1 MAACENPFL
10 ALTARQVVVMFVV
23 ISAGL
28 ALVFSTLGTLELLPL
43 QGEDPIFAPILYSLI
58 FVGLCAAILLTTR
71 RLPLRLTTLLGPVP
85 RHLAWVQ
92 LLWLVVGV
100 FLFSLGAFQVSYLGL
115 SLVAPGLVE
124 TTLSQSL
131 LLSADQ
137 ATAPGLYNALM
148 LFSVLVVAPITE
160 EFIFRG
166 VLLHRWGVKW
176 GVRPAIVLT
185 SVLFGVLHSNLIGL
199 FVFGVVMSLLYL
211 STRSLLVPMAAHAIN
226 NAIASGIDF
235 LATQPTANAIDTLA
249 EFRASWW
256 LGVLCLLVSAP
267 WVLRYVTYHWPE
279 RQDPLPY
286 FMNQGIHCGFGPGG
300 GHGSGPDGRP

>member
-1 MAACENPFL
+1 
-10 ALTARQVVVMFVV
+10 MFFV

-28 ALVFSTLGTLELLPL
+28 ALVFSTLGALELLPL
-43 QGEDPIFAPILYSLI
+43 QGDDPILAPILYSLV
-58 FVGLCAAILLTTR
+58 FVGLCTAILLATR
-71 RLPLRLTTLLGPVP
+71 RLPLRLAMLLGPVP

-115 SLVAPGLVE
+115 SVVAPGLVE

-131 LLSADQ
+131 LLSPDQ

-166 VLLHRWGVKW
+166 VLLHRWSVKW

-211 STRSLLVPMAAHAIN
+211 STRSLLVPMVAHAIN
-226 NAIASGIDF
+226 NAIASGVDF
-235 LATQPTANAIDTLA
+235 LATQPTANAIDT
-249 EFRASWW
+249 
-256 LGVLCLLVSAP
+256 
-267 WVLRYVTYHWPE
+267 
-279 RQDPLPY
+279 
-286 FMNQGIHCGFGPGG
+286 
-300 GHGSGPDGRP
+300 

>member
-1 MAACENPFL
+1 MVGCENPFL
-10 ALTARQVVVMFVV
+10 VLKARRVVVMFVM

-28 ALVFSTLGTLELLPL
+28 ALIFSTLGALELLPL
-43 QGEDPIFAPILYSLI
+43 QGNDPILAPILYSLI
-58 FVGLCAAILLTTR
+58 FLSLCTAIVLSTR
-71 RLPLRLTTLLGPVP
+71 RLPLRLAALLGPVP

-124 TTLSQSL
+124 TTLRQSL
-131 LLSADQ
+131 LLSPDQ
-137 ATAPGLYNALM
+137 ATAPGLYNTLM
-148 LFSVLVVAPITE
+148 LFSVLVVAPVTE

-211 STRSLLVPMAAHAIN
+211 STRSLLVPMVAHAMN

-235 LATQPTANAIDTLA
+235 LATQPSANAIDTLA

-256 LGVLCLLVSAP
+256 LGVICLLASAP
-267 WVLRYVTYHWPE
+267 WVLRYVVYHWPD
-279 RQDPLPY
+279 RQASMPY
-286 FMNQGIHCGFGPGG
+286 FLNQGTT
-300 GHGSGPDGRP
+300 SGDCLEPE

>member
-1 MAACENPFL
+1 MARCENPFL
-10 ALTARQVVVMFVV
+10 ALKARLVVAAFFT
-23 ISAGL
+23 ISMGL
-28 ALVFSTLGTLELLPL
+28 ALAFGTLGALELLPL
-43 QGEDPIFAPILYSLI
+43 QGDDPILAPILYSLI
-58 FVGLCAAILLTTR
+58 FVGLCVSILLAAR
-71 RLPLRLTTLLGPVP
+71 RSPLRLALLLGPVP
-85 RHLAWVQ
+85 KRLAWVQ
-92 LLWLVVGV
+92 LLWLVVGL

-124 TTLSQSL
+124 ATLRQSL
-131 LLSADQ
+131 LLSADDV
-137 ATAPGLYNALM
+137 AAPGLYNSLM

-185 SVLFGVLHSNLIGL
+185 SVLFGMLHSNLIGL

-226 NAIASGIDF
+226 NAIAAGIDF
-235 LATQPTANAIDTLA
+235 LAAQPTATTIDTLV

-267 WVLRYVTYHWPE
+267 WVLRYVVYHWPA
-279 RQDPLPY
+279 RRAPLPY
-286 FMNQGIHCGFGPGG
+286 FINQGC
-300 GHGSGPDGRP
+300 RPQPE

>member
-1 MAACENPFL
+1 MATSDNPFL
-10 ALTARQVVVMFVV
+10 ALKARLVVLIFFA
-23 ISAGL
+23 ISIGL
-28 ALVFSTLGTLELLPL
+28 ALVFGTLGALELLPL
-43 QGEDPIFAPILYSLI
+43 QGSDPILAPILYSLI
-58 FVGLCAAILLTTR
+58 FVGLCGAILAAAR
-71 RLPLRLTTLLGPVP
+71 RSPIRLVALFGPWP
-85 RHLAWVQ
+85 RHLAWMQ

-124 TTLSQSL
+124 ATLQQSL
-131 LLSADQ
+131 LLSSDQ
-137 ATAPGLYNALM
+137 ATNPALYNTLM

-176 GVRPAIVLT
+176 GIRPAIVMT

-211 STRSLLVPMAAHAIN
+211 STRSLLVPMVAHAMN
-226 NAIASGIDF
+226 NAIASAVDF
-235 LATQPTANAIDTLA
+235 LTAQPAANAIDTLA

-256 LGVLCLLVSAP
+256 LGPLCLLVSAP
-267 WVLRYVTYHWPE
+267 WVLRYVAYHWPD
-279 RQDPLPY
+279 RQTQLPY
-286 FMNQGIHCGFGPGG
+286 FANQGLGFWRG
-300 GHGSGPDGRP
+300 

>member
-1 MAACENPFL
+1 MTGGEKAGCENPFL
-10 ALTARQVVVMFVV
+10 ALKARHVVGMFVM
-23 ISAGL
+23 ISVGL
-28 ALVFSTLGTLELLPL
+28 ALVFSKLGTLELLPL
-43 QGEDPIFAPILYSLI
+43 GGDDPILAPILYSLV
-58 FVGLCAAILLTTR
+58 FVGLCAAILLATR

-92 LLWLVVGV
+92 LLWLVVGL

-115 SLVAPGLVE
+115 SVVAPKLVE

-131 LLSADQ
+131 LLSSDQ

-148 LFSVLVVAPITE
+148 LFSVVVVAPVTE

-267 WVLRYVTYHWPE
+267 WVLRYVAYHWPE
-279 RQDPLPY
+279 RQALLPY
-286 FMNQGIHCGFGPGG
+286 FINQGIN
-300 GHGSGPDGRP
+300 HGYRP

>member
-1 MAACENPFL
+1 MAGYENPFL
-10 ALTARQVVVMFVV
+10 VLKARLVVAVFFA

-28 ALVFSTLGTLELLPL
+28 ALVFSTLGVLDLLPV
-43 QGEDPIFAPILYSLI
+43 QGDDPIFGPLLYSLI
-58 FVGLCAAILLTTR
+58 FLGLCGTILLATR
-71 RLPLRLTTLLGPVP
+71 RLPLRLAALLGPVP
-85 RHLAWVQ
+85 RQLAWVQ
-92 LLWLVVGV
+92 LLWLVVGL

-124 TTLSQSL
+124 ATLNQSL

-137 ATAPGLYNALM
+137 AVAPGLYNALT
-148 LFSVLVVAPITE
+148 LFSVLVVAPVTE

-211 STRSLLVPMAAHAIN
+211 STRSLLVPMIAHATN
-226 NAIASGIDF
+226 NAIASGVDF
-235 LATQPTANAIDTLA
+235 LAAQPTAHAIDTLA
-249 EFRASWW
+249 EFRSSWW
-256 LGVLCLLVSAP
+256 LGVVCLLVSAP
-267 WVLRYVTYHWPE
+267 WVLRYVAYHWPD
-279 RQDPLPY
+279 RQAQLPY
-286 FMNQGIHCGFGPGG
+286 FTNQ
-300 GHGSGPDGRP
+300 SGNP

>member
-1 MAACENPFL
+1 MAACDNNPFL
-10 ALTARQVVVMFVV
+10 VLKARLVVATFFAIFIGWLMVL
-23 ISAGL
+23 G
-28 ALVFSTLGTLELLPL
+28 TLGALELLPL
-43 QGEDPIFAPILYSLI
+43 EGDDPILAPILYSLI
-58 FVGLCAAILLTTR
+58 FLGLCGSILLAAR
-71 RLPLRLTTLLGPVP
+71 RSGLPLNLAALLGSWP
-85 RHLAWVQ
+85 RRLAWVQ
-92 LLWLVVGV
+92 LLWLVAGV

-115 SLVAPGLVE
+115 SVVAPGLVE
-124 TTLSQSL
+124 ATLRQSL

-137 ATAPGLYNALM
+137 ATDPSLYNGLM

-166 VLLHRWGVKW
+166 VLLHRWGMKW

-226 NAIASGIDF
+226 NAIASGIDV
-235 LATQPTANAIDTLA
+235 LSNQPTANTIDTLA

-267 WVLRYVTYHWPE
+267 WVLRYVVYHWPKH
-279 RQDPLPY
+279 RALLPY
-286 FMNQGIHCGFGPGG
+286 FANQGCRRHPE
-300 GHGSGPDGRP
+300 

>member
-1 MAACENPFL
+1 MAACDNNPFL
-10 ALTARQVVVMFVV
+10 ALKARLVVAAFFA
-23 ISAGL
+23 ISTGL
-28 ALVFSTLGTLELLPL
+28 ALVFGTLGALELLPL
-43 QGEDPIFAPILYSLI
+43 EGDDPILAPILYSLI
-58 FVGLCAAILLTTR
+58 FLGLCGSILWTARRSPLNLAA
-71 RLPLRLTTLLGPVP
+71 LLGPWP
-85 RHLAWVQ
+85 RRLAWVQ

-115 SLVAPGLVE
+115 SIVAPGLVE
-124 TTLSQSL
+124 ATLRQSL

-137 ATAPGLYNALM
+137 ATDPSLYNGLM

-166 VLLHRWGVKW
+166 VLLHRWGMKW

-226 NAIASGIDF
+226 NAIASGIDI
-235 LATQPTANAIDTLA
+235 LANQPTANTVDTLA

-267 WVLRYVTYHWPE
+267 WVLRYVVYHWPK
-279 RQDPLPY
+279 RQALLPY
-286 FMNQGIHCGFGPGG
+286 FTNQGCRRHPG
-300 GHGSGPDGRP
+300 